1 MSVRVLKSTVWI
13 LGAVS
18 LLGSVKDEEKQCG
31 ITLQVL
37 TQTGAVPKAA
47 LGGAAWPRL
56 LSSLFNVLRI
66 QSHQPSYS
74 CNTHFL
80 FFSFFLTLRCRLHT
94 VKSLIFTHMEWMCA
108 SHLLTLLSL
117 TGADPAGEE
126 TGAETTGYCFPVL
139 QDWTQYT
146 DRTVQRIH
154 AVSWSPALSDRS
166 KVCGQH
172 HARLSF
178 NLGSG
183 QFCQILHCF
192 FFLSLWANP

>member
-1 MSVRVLKSTVWI
+1 MRKNSVELHYKSSHKLEPCQRQLWGEQ
-13 LGAVS
+13 LDQGSS
-18 LLGSVKDEEKQCG
+18 LLFLMCSGYRA
-31 ITLQVL
+31 T
-37 TQTGAVPKAA
+37 
-47 LGGAAWPRL
+47 
-56 LSSLFNVLRI
+56 
-66 QSHQPSYS
+66 SHHTPAIPI
-74 CNTHFL
+74 
-80 FFSFFLTLRCRLHT
+80 FFFFFFLTLRCRLHT

-126 TGAETTGYCFPVL
+126 TGTETTGYCFPVL
-139 QDWTQYT
+139 QDWTLYT
-146 DRTVQRIH
+146 NRTVQRIH

-192 FFLSLWANP
+192 FFFISLG

>member
-80 FFSFFLTLRCRLHT
+80 FFLFFKPCGVASILWRVWFLPIWSECVPLT
-94 VKSLIFTHMEWMCA
+94 F
-108 SHLLTLLSL
+108 
-117 TGADPAGEE
+117 
-126 TGAETTGYCFPVL
+126 
-139 QDWTQYT
+139 
-146 DRTVQRIH
+146 
-154 AVSWSPALSDRS
+154 
-166 KVCGQH
+166 
-172 HARLSF
+172 
-178 NLGSG
+178 
-183 QFCQILHCF
+183 LHCF
-192 FFLSLWANP
+192 HWLEQIQQGRKRGLKRQATVFLCYRTELYILTEQYSAFMPCHEAQRYQTGPRSVANTMPGYLLI

>member
-1 MSVRVLKSTVWI
+1 MSSCWQEGGKRKKKSFFVSVRVLKSTVWI

-80 FFSFFLTLRCRLHT
+80 FLFFLN
-94 VKSLIFTHMEWMCA
+94 
-108 SHLLTLLSL
+108 
-117 TGADPAGEE
+117 P
-126 TGAETTGYCFPVL
+126 
-139 QDWTQYT
+139 
-146 DRTVQRIH
+146 
-154 AVSWSPALSDRS
+154 AVSPPYCEESDFYPYGVNVCLSPSYIAFIDWSRSSRGGNGDWNDRLLFS
-166 KVCGQH
+166 CATGLNSIYWQNSTAHSCRVMKPSVIRQVQG
-172 HARLSF
+172 
-178 NLGSG
+178 
-183 QFCQILHCF
+183 
-192 FFLSLWANP
+192 LWPTSRQVIF